1 MSNIDSA
8 IAFAATA
15 HAGQVR
21 KWSRVP
27 YIVHPLDV
35 MKILLETAKDDV
47 TEEMMIAAV
56 LHDVVEDTIVTLPQ
70 IERRFGEEVANL
82 VEELTDEFTKQR
94 YQSLNRATRKDMERE
109 RLSRIS
115 KQGQSIKYA
124 DLISNT
130 RDIVAKEPGFAHSYL
145 REKEML
151 LAVMVHG
158 DPGLFKLAFDTMV
171 AGQQAL
177 VQLRLG
183 EKA

>member
-15 HAGQVR
+15 HAGQTR
-21 KWSRVP
+21 KWSRLP
-27 YIVHPLDV
+27 YIVHPIHVLQ
-35 MKILLETAKDDV
+35 ILLDNATDEV
-47 TEEMMIAAV
+47 TEEMMMAAV
-56 LHDVVEDTIVTLPQ
+56 LHDVVEDTIVTHAQ
-70 IERRFGEEVANL
+70 IERRFGVHVAAL
-82 VEELTDEFTKQR
+82 VSELTDEFTKDK
-94 YQSLNRATRKDMERE
+94 YQSLNRAMRKDMERE

-130 RDIVAKEPGFAHSYL
+130 MDIVAKEPGFAHSYL
-145 REKEML
+145 REKAALMD
-151 LAVMVHG
+151 VMQGG
-158 DPGLFKLAFDTMV
+158 DPGLFQKAWNVMV

-183 EKA
+183 EKV